1 MVPLLCNY
9 FKSQMFVILKS
20 IWNLP
25 YEFITLRSRHSEDHN
40 SYFLK
45 SAFIVV
51 YNSQKLT
58 NMKIGIVCYPTYGG
72 SGVVAT
78 ELGKGLAS
86 RGHQVHFISYR
97 QPARL
102 DTFHENIFY
111 KEVRFSSYPLFDY
124 PPYETALASKL
135 VDVVKYDK
143 LDILHV
149 HYAIPH
155 ASVAYMAKKILLNEG
170 IYIPVVTTLHGT
182 DITLIGKDPAYAPV
196 VTFAM
201 NKSDGLTAVSESLK
215 QDTLKNFD
223 VTKEIQVIPNFI
235 DFNRFRKTDKDH
247 FKKALSPHGEKIITH
262 ISNFRK
268 VKRVGDAIR
277 VFSKINNKIPAKL
290 LLIGDG
296 PERQNLEVLC
306 RELNLCDDIRF
317 LGKQDAIEELL
328 AISDLFLMPSES
340 ESFGLSA
347 LEAMACE
354 VPVIS
359 SNAGGLPEVNI
370 HGETGFLS
378 KIGDIND
385 MAANALKIL
394 EDEAVHQKFR
404 QAALNQA
411 KTFDTNN
418 ILPIYEDY
426 YRQVIEASVYAK

>member
-1 MVPLLCNY
+1 
-9 FKSQMFVILKS
+9 
-20 IWNLP
+20 
-25 YEFITLRSRHSEDHN
+25 
-40 SYFLK
+40 
-45 SAFIVV
+45 
-51 YNSQKLT
+51 
-58 NMKIGIVCYPTYGG
+58 MKIGIVCYPTYGG

-86 RGHQVHFISYR
+86 RGHEVHFISYR

-102 DTFHENIFY
+102 DAFHENIFY
-111 KEVRFSSYPLFDY
+111 KEVRFANYPLFDY

-182 DITLIGKDPAYAPV
+182 DITLVGKDPAYAPT

-215 QDTLKNFD
+215 QDTLNFFD
-223 VTKEIQVIPNFI
+223 VKKEIKVIPNFI
-235 DFNRFRKTDKDH
+235 DFNRFKKTDKDH
-247 FKKALSPHGEKIITH
+247 FKKAIAPNGEKIITH

-268 VKRVGDAIR
+268 VKRVDDAIR
-277 VFSKINNKIPAKL
+277 IFDIVSKKVDSKL

-296 PERQNLEVLC
+296 PERQNLEQLC

-328 AISDLFLMPSES
+328 AISDLFLMPSSS

-359 SNAGGLPEVNI
+359 SNAGGLAEVNI
-370 HGETGFLS
+370 HGKTGYLS
-378 KIGDIND
+378 NIGDVKD
-385 MAANALKIL
+385 MAINALKIL
-394 EDEAVHQKFR
+394 STDEIHQTFR
-404 QAALNQA
+404 KNALAQA
-411 KTFDTNN
+411 KTFDIHN
-418 ILPIYEDY
+418 ILPIYEEY
-426 YRQVIEASVYAK
+426 YQEVIDTAVYIK

>member
-1 MVPLLCNY
+1 
-9 FKSQMFVILKS
+9 
-20 IWNLP
+20 
-25 YEFITLRSRHSEDHN
+25 
-40 SYFLK
+40 
-45 SAFIVV
+45 
-51 YNSQKLT
+51 
-58 NMKIGIVCYPTYGG
+58 MKIGIVCYPTYGG

-78 ELGKGLAS
+78 ELGKGLAAL
-86 RGHQVHFISYR
+86 GHEVHFISYR

-102 DTFHENIFY
+102 DSFHENIFY
-111 KEVRFSSYPLFDY
+111 KEVRFANYPLFDY

-149 HYAIPH
+149 HYAVPH

-182 DITLIGKDPAYAPV
+182 DITLVGKDPAYAPV

-215 QDTLKNFD
+215 QDTTNFFKVD
-223 VTKEIQVIPNFI
+223 KDIKVIPNFI
-235 DFNRFRKTDKDH
+235 DFNRFKKTNKDH
-247 FKKALSPHGEKIITH
+247 FKKALSPNNEKIITH
-262 ISNFRK
+262 VSNFRK
-268 VKRVGDAIR
+268 VKRVDDAIR
-277 VFSKINNKIPAKL
+277 VFSIVNKQIPTKL
-290 LLIGDG
+290 LLIGDV
-296 PERQNLEVLC
+296 PERQSMELLC
-306 RELNLCDDIRF
+306 RELNICDSTRF

-370 HGETGFLS
+370 HGKTGYLS
-378 KIGDIND
+378 DIGAIED
-385 MAANALKIL
+385 MANNALKIL
-394 EDEAVHQKFR
+394 SDEETHANFR
-404 QAALNQA
+404 MRALEQA
-411 KTFDTNN
+411 KKFDIAN

-426 YRQVIEASVYAK
+426 YQHIIDTTVFNK